1 MTAIAA
7 RSVRPTIA
15 LTAMSEAC
23 VTMASW
29 QLLQMCKDNGPRQSV
44 FYSVKGLS
52 CFVCQ
57 GYDSGS
63 LFGVGGELVEVV
75 K

>member
-1 MTAIAA
+1 
-7 RSVRPTIA
+7 
-15 LTAMSEAC
+15 
-23 VTMASW
+23 MASW
-29 QLLQMCKDNGPRQSV
+29 QLLQMCKDNGPTQSV

-57 GYDSGS
+57 GYNSGS